1 MEEIWKY
8 IPGFDNAYQVSNLGR
23 VKSMN
28 YNHTGK
34 EKLRKLDLKKTGY
47 QQVEL
52 FKNRKP
58 KVCLVHRL
66 VAITFIPNPENK
78 KEVNHINGIKDD
90 NRVENLEWVTPSE
103 NVRHSYNTGFK
114 KGKFGAENPMFN
126 KQHTKE
132 AKEKISKAN
141 KGRKLSLENR
151 KHISEAKKGSK
162 HPAARKFVCINTGE
176 IFTSASEIKPEYN
189 VCGSSV
195 YKCCR
200 GKQKTTGKLPD
211 GTPLKWMYY
220 DDYLKQIEKEE

>member
-58 KVCLVHRL
+58 KVYLVHRL

-78 KEVNHINGIKDD
+78 KEVNHVNGIKDD
-90 NRVENLEWVTPSE
+90 NRVENLDWVTPSE
-103 NVRHSYNTGFK
+103 NVRHSYNTG
-114 KGKFGAENPMFN
+114 
-126 KQHTKE
+126 
-132 AKEKISKAN
+132 
-141 KGRKLSLENR
+141 
-151 KHISEAKKGSK
+151 
-162 HPAARKFVCINTGE
+162 
-176 IFTSASEIKPEYN
+176 
-189 VCGSSV
+189 
-195 YKCCR
+195 
-200 GKQKTTGKLPD
+200 
-211 GTPLKWMYY
+211 
-220 DDYLKQIEKEE
+220 